1 MFSCL
6 YIPDVRVSTF
16 LDHETTLA
24 TNGSE
29 TADANVTLYIRH
41 RYECQYGPK
50 DLSDKVLTITPDM
63 ETKKPKY
70 NVKGKLIPNG
80 RGKAQPRIGAAA
92 NGMSIKRGC
101 VCRFQVKQL
110 YYLRDVAEIVY
121 YNPRHENSASLVVH
135 GDVLPGERGRF
146 EKQIPVE
153 LRNWVLSSLRSGVS
167 SNKILSTHRA
177 EVMRLVA
184 EGVPPERCHFLREW
198 DVRNI
203 AKELRKTEYQRDD
216 NDAESV
222 KMWVEANPDDVFF
235 YRLVKKGPVSGT
247 LTAAN
252 LPFVIGIQNEF
263 QFKMMLQHGHESI
276 VSMDATFGTNHW
288 KVRPKHFH
296 RVSFRSPILS
306 ETLTCV
312 SLSQYP
318 LYTLMV
324 FDKWRNGVPVAFI
337 IAQSAK
343 EKDITPWLTA
353 IKQKLV
359 SKMPEWLPNAFIVDD
374 ALAEINAIM

>member
-1 MFSCL
+1 MVL
-6 YIPDVRVSTF
+6 YF
-16 LDHETTLA
+16 
-24 TNGSE
+24 
-29 TADANVTLYIRH
+29 RH

-50 DLSDKVLTITPDM
+50 DLSDKVLTITPEM

-80 RGKAQPRIGAAA
+80 RGKGRPRIGAAA
-92 NGMSIKRGC
+92 TGMSIKRGC

-110 YYLRDVAEIVY
+110 YYLRDVVEIVY
-121 YNPRHENSASLVVH
+121 YNPRHENPASLVVH
-135 GDVLPGERGRF
+135 GAVLPGERGRF
-146 EKQIPVE
+146 EKQIPAE

-235 YRLVKKGPVSGT
+235 YRLVKKGTVSGT
-247 LTAAN
+247 LTSAN

-288 KVRPKHFH
+288 KVRPIYFDF
-296 RVSFRSPILS
+296 VSFSIHFVFRDIGICLAPAVSPVHSDGVRQVAEWSPCCFHYRAIRKR
-306 ETLTCV
+306 ERHH
-312 SLSQYP
+312 SLAH
-318 LYTLMV
+318 
-324 FDKWRNGVPVAFI
+324 RNQAEASFEDARVATECI
-337 IAQSAK
+337 HCR
-343 EKDITPWLTA
+343 
-353 IKQKLV
+353 
-359 SKMPEWLPNAFIVDD
+359 
-374 ALAEINAIM
+374 